1 MREILSKEDDFI
13 MLKFKVGDEVTVDNI
28 KFMFDDSE
36 GEARFI
42 GAVGVIIEAMGSFNP
57 YQIRFY
63 DKEIQKVNEDMGSR
77 LFFESELFF
86 L

>member
-1 MREILSKEDDFI
+1 

-28 KFMFDDSE
+28 KFMFDGS
-36 GEARFI
+36 GGGGRFI
-42 GAVGVIIEAMGSFNP
+42 GAVGEIIEAVEGVSNP

-63 DKEIQKVNEDMGSR
+63 DKEIQKVNENMGSR
-77 LFFESELFF
+77 LFYESELSF

>member
-1 MREILSKEDDFI
+1 

-28 KFMFDDSE
+28 KIMFDDSE
-36 GEARFI
+36 GEMRFI
-42 GAVGVIIEAMGSFNP
+42 GAVGEIIEAVEGVANP

-63 DKEIQKVNEDMGSR
+63 DKEIHKVNEQIGSR
-77 LFFESELFF
+77 LFYESELYF

>member
-1 MREILSKEDDFI
+1 MF
-13 MLKFKVGDEVTVDNI
+13 KFKIGDKVTVDNI

-36 GEARFI
+36 DEARFI
-42 GAVGVIIEAMGSFNP
+42 GAVGEIIEAMGSFNP

-63 DKEIQKVNEDMGSR
+63 DKDIQKVNEDMGSR
-77 LFFESELFF
+77 LFYESELYF

>member
-1 MREILSKEDDFI
+1 

-36 GEARFI
+36 GEGRFI
-42 GAVGVIIEAMGSFNP
+42 GAVGEIIEAVEGASNP

-63 DKEIQKVNEDMGSR
+63 NKEIQNVNDEIGSR
-77 LFFESELFF
+77 LFYESELFF

>member
-1 MREILSKEDDFI
+1 

-42 GAVGVIIEAMGSFNP
+42 GAVGEIIEAVEGVSNP

-63 DKEIQKVNEDMGSR
+63 NKDIQKVNEEMGSR
-77 LFFESELFF
+77 LFYENELFF